1 MNPRDPPFLRSNVA
15 SGPDSNATAR
25 SEPAMSGRLSTRA
38 AIALFAFVVVAWS
51 LNWVVTKVIVEQ
63 VTPLWTIAVRTA
75 VAVVAL
81 VPVLAVTDQLVIP
94 RRGDVPIILAIS
106 LFHMVAFSA
115 LMAAG
120 LQYVPVGRSIVL
132 GYTTPLWVA
141 PAAWL
146 LLEEPLPPR
155 RIFGIALGL
164 AGLLFMFNPHS
175 FDWHDGRAWLGNGM
189 LLLSALAWSASILYT
204 RAHRWIST
212 PFQLVLWEVLLAT
225 SVLTVLALLIEGP
238 PRIAWNTQLVW
249 AFAYNGV
256 VGTALAYWAMT
267 VVNRHVPATT
277 ASLGVLITPVVG
289 MAMSAL
295 ALGEHIDADLI
306 GAAVMITLGIAIATL
321 TRASKANKPG

>member
-1 MNPRDPPFLRSNVA
+1 MQPQISRRGALLLFAVIVIAWGLTWTVTKILVQSVSPLWITAIRS
-15 SGPDSNATAR
+15 
-25 SEPAMSGRLSTRA
+25 
-38 AIALFAFVVVAWS
+38 AIATVALAVLLFARGEM
-51 LNWVVTKVIVEQ
+51 IV
-63 VTPLWTIAVRTA
+63 
-75 VAVVAL
+75 
-81 VPVLAVTDQLVIP
+81 P
-94 RRGDVPIILAIS
+94 RRGDLPMIFVTSI
-106 LFHMVAFSA
+106 FHMVAFSA
-115 LMAAG
+115 LVAFG
-120 LQYVPVGRSIVL
+120 LQFAAVGRSIVL